1 MKNIAF
7 ALLTA
12 SILGLTGCQNDNGGN
27 GNDDSLNTDFGGES
41 LATVN
46 GQTVSDDLLA
56 AFVSQYPNVD
66 MEGLED
72 QQREQLTDHV
82 INLAI
87 LAQEARNRGLHENAD
102 TQASLALN
110 RMQTLSDRLI
120 RQIEAETEVSDEA
133 IQAAYD
139 ERYGNTSEYKARH
152 ILVEEESQARDMI
165 SQLDE
170 GADFATLAQE
180 NSTGPSSEN
189 GGDLGWFSPDQ
200 MVPPFAEA
208 LQTIEPGSYG
218 AEPVETQFGWHV
230 ILVEDTRESDGPAL
244 EEVREQIVNS
254 LRQEEIQTF
263 VSELRENA
271 NVERAT
277 ANEQGSS
284 ERQESSDGQ

>member
-1 MKNIAF
+1 MRNIAI
-7 ALLTA
+7 AVLTA
-12 SILGLTGCQNDNGGN
+12 SVLGLAGCQNDNGGN
-27 GNDDSLNTDFGGES
+27 GNDDGLKTDFGGES

-66 MEGLED
+66 MESLGDD
-72 QQREQLTDHV
+72 QRQQLTEHV
-82 INLAI
+82 VNLTI

-120 RQIEAETEVSDEA
+120 RQVEAETEIGDEA

-139 ERYGNTSEYKARH
+139 ERYGNTSEFKARH
-152 ILVEEESQARDMI
+152 ILVEEESQARDLI

-170 GADFATLAQE
+170 GAEFATLAQE
-180 NSTGPSSEN
+180 HSTGPSGEN

-208 LQTIEPGSYG
+208 LRNIEPGNYG
-218 AEPVETQFGWHV
+218 AEPIETQFGWHV

-244 EEVREQIVNS
+244 EEVREEIVNN
-254 LRQEEIQTF
+254 LQQERIQTF
-263 VSELRENA
+263 VSDLRENA
-271 NVERAT
+271 NVER
-277 ANEQGSS
+277 
-284 ERQESSDGQ
+284 